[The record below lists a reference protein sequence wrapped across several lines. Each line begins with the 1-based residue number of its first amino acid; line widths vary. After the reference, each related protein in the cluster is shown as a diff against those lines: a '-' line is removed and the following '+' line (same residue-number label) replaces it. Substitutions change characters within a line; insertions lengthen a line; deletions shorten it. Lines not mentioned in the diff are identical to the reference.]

1 MFNFK
6 LTLSFLLVLLILP
19 ATIVSAFTLDDPRK
33 RSTMAQ
39 FVPDIGS
46 IEANNDKIKC
56 VRAKWELG
64 RLYSYYTFTYVNPK
78 PKGNDD
84 KFNSIQFLTGSH
96 YKDKKVVFILFLKG
110 NKPVR
115 SENANGYCSA
125 ALPSIIPGGP
135 QNYYMSCKAT
145 SGNVKFSAQAFTK
158 DQASTK

>member
-6 LTLSFLLVLLILP
+6 LALPFLLVLLILP

-39 FVPDIGS
+39 FVPYIGS
-46 IEANNDKIKC
+46 IKANNDKIKC
-56 VRAKWELG
+56 VRAKWERG
-64 RLYSYYTFTYVNPK
+64 RLYSYFTFTYVNPK

-84 KFNSIQFLTGSH
+84 KFNSIQFLTWSND
-96 YKDKKVVFILFLKG
+96 KNKKVVFILFLKG

-115 SENANGYCSA
+115 SENAKGYCSVT
-125 ALPSIIPGGP
+125 LPSIIGGP
-135 QNYYMSCKAT
+135 QKYYMSCTAT
-145 SGNVKFSAQAFTK
+145 AGDVKFSAQAFTK